1 MANFVRPFEKLG
13 CWRCRFQIN
22 HFNAHCLSKYTYSR
36 IFNMLNTARTLFEI
50 ANRHKKSTWPI
61 LLCPTVF
68 FLLYSIYHQGCSVW
82 ERHWWVY
89 QHVIYWLHCM
99 FCYCRTWSN
108 LECKSL
114 VCSTVNWKAFTNSI
128 VNRRSTIWTVS
139 NGNFIFSAN
148 VSLNKH
154 SMTNS
159 TKYLTFLFLKKDFH
173 LST

>member
-1 MANFVRPFEKLG
+1 M
-13 CWRCRFQIN
+13 
-22 HFNAHCLSKYTYSR
+22 
-36 IFNMLNTARTLFEI
+36 
-50 ANRHKKSTWPI
+50 
-61 LLCPTVF
+61 F
-68 FLLYSIYHQGCSVW
+68 FLLYKIYHQGCSVR

-89 QHVIYWLHCM
+89 QDVIYWLHCM

-128 VNRRSTIWTVS
+128 VNRMSTIWTVS
-139 NGNFIFSAN
+139 NGNFIFI

-173 LST
+173 LGSIWCLGNPHRLKPHDSFQVWLFQVSIWLIKSMHVHSYLNIFFHRYESYTRL